1 MKTYLLILAGLLLVA
16 TSVQAADENLG
27 IWRNSTT
34 GIWRDAS
41 SGEWRPTAEEVEPVV
56 AVLGIWRNSTT
67 GIWENTSTGKW
78 APRTETVL
86 NVIFRVI
93 TSGQKL
99 FERIGVVQ

>member
-1 MKTYLLILAGLLLVA
+1 MRKRGVILLMILAGLLLVA

-34 GIWRDAS
+34 GIWRDTSA
-41 SGEWRPTAEEVEPVV
+41 GEWRPTAE
-56 AVLGIWRNSTT
+56 
-67 GIWENTSTGKW
+67 
-78 APRTETVL
+78 

>member
-1 MKTYLLILAGLLLVA
+1 MKACRYCYLVLALGFFFALSA
-16 TSVQAADENLG
+16 QAADENLG

-34 GIWRDAS
+34 GIWRDTSA
-41 SGEWRPTAEEVEPVV
+41 GEWRPTAE
-56 AVLGIWRNSTT
+56 
-67 GIWENTSTGKW
+67 
-78 APRTETVL
+78 TETVL

>member
-16 TSVQAADENLG
+16 TSVQAADEN
-27 IWRNSTT
+27 
-34 GIWRDAS
+34 
-41 SGEWRPTAEEVEPVV
+41 
-56 AVLGIWRNSTT
+56 LGIWRNSTT